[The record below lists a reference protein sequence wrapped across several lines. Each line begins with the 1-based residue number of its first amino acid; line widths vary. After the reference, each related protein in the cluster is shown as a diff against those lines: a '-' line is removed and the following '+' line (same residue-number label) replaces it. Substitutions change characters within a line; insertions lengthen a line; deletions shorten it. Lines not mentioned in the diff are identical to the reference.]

1 MKTVENSPVKLSP
14 VAGVD
19 PSHNRIVARV
29 RARARRKGDHVLMS
43 RGDRAALS
51 ETAEIQSET
60 HM

>member
-1 MKTVENSPVKLSP
+1 MKLSP

-43 RGDRAALS
+43 RGDGAALS

-60 HM
+60 HL